1 MGKASAR
8 KKMARRAPRARVQR
22 KLFTA
27 WNMTV
32 SSVVVLGVLLVALSR
47 NNDSLYGTP
56 AGAVGPAISD
66 HWHAAYGVNLC
77 GVWQPPV
84 PEWESVA
91 GLHTHGD
98 GLMHIHPFT
107 SRGEFENATVEH
119 LLVPSSATNSTR
131 ARSSPRATTS
141 CCRGR
146 RATSRSPRPRS

>member
-1 MGKASAR
+1 
-8 KKMARRAPRARVQR
+8 VQR
-22 KLFTA
+22 KLFTP

-32 SSVVVLGVLLVALSR
+32 STVVVLGVLLVALSR

-77 GVWQPPV
+77 GVWQPAI

-98 GLMHIHPFT
+98 GLFHIHPFT

-119 LLVPSSATNSTR
+119 LMDPPDSDVPAGADGPKLRYEFN
-131 ARSSPRATTS
+131 P
-141 CCRGR
+141 G
-146 RATSRSPRPRS
+146 